1 MIMNQPPV
9 DVLREKVDTRY
20 ALVVAAAKR
29 ARQLLDG
36 APKLVDVESD
46 KPVTIALWEI
56 GEDKLQLERT
66 KTGIK

>member
-9 DVLREKVDTRY
+9 DVLREKVDSRY